1 VTTCSVAA
9 AVAAIAVA
17 AAVVA
22 VRLELPLLGSV
33 GGVAAPTWSAVFA
46 FELLAAA
53 AGVDVVVFV
62 EAEGGVVLWL
72 DGAPVAV
79 VAGCFAAFV
88 VVAPPL
94 GRELECAESPDELVD
109 GFGVSV

>member
-1 VTTCSVAA
+1 
-9 AVAAIAVA
+9 VAAIAVA

-22 VRLELPLLGSV
+22 VRLELPLFGSV
-33 GGVAAPTWSAVFA
+33 GGVAAPTWSAGFA

-94 GRELECAESPDELVD
+94 GRELECPESPDELFD